1 MKVETT
7 SSNTETMQE
16 NIQDYV
22 AQLQLY
28 TQLHSRNLVPSLKLI
43 EDPRHQ
49 LLQETQA
56 TIEKLASRQTR

>member
-1 MKVETT
+1 METT
-7 SSNTETMQE
+7 SINREAMQE

-22 AQLQLY
+22 AQLQLHMA
-28 TQLHSRNLVPSLKLI
+28 LHARHLVPSLTQP
-43 EDPRHQ
+43 EDPRHK

>member
-1 MKVETT
+1 VETT

-28 TQLHSRNLVPSLKLI
+28 MQLHSRNIVPSLKLI

>member
-1 MKVETT
+1 METT
-7 SSNTETMQE
+7 STNTEAMQE

-28 TQLHSRNLVPSLKLI
+28 MTLHSRNLVPSLTQI

>member
-28 TQLHSRNLVPSLKLI
+28 MQLHSRNLVPSLKLI

>member
-1 MKVETT
+1 METT
-7 SSNTETMQE
+7 SINTESMQE

-28 TQLHSRNLVPSLKLI
+28 MALHARNLVPSLTQVK
-43 EDPRHQ
+43 DPRHQ
-49 LLQETQA
+49 LFQETQA

>member
-1 MKVETT
+1 METT
-7 SSNTETMQE
+7 STNTEAMQE

-28 TQLHSRNLVPSLKLI
+28 MALHSRSLVPSLTKI

-49 LLQETQA
+49 LLQEPQA
-56 TIEKLASRQTR
+56 TIEKLASRKTP

>member
-7 SSNTETMQE
+7 STNTEAMQE

-28 TQLHSRNLVPSLKLI
+28 MALHSRSLVPSLTRI
-43 EDPRHQ
+43 EDPSPR